1 MMDTCKIK
9 QLKLFNQE
17 TIQKSLAE
25 SRNDV
30 IRAINELFFMSTDD
44 WDVEQ
49 IEKAEHKLNT
59 AVELFKIADTK
70 SALTNNIIEF
80 MEEKD

>member
-1 MMDTCKIK
+1 MMDTCKME
-9 QLKLFNQE
+9 QLKSFNQD

-30 IRAINELFFMSTDD
+30 IHAINELFYMSTDD

-49 IEKAEHKLNT
+49 IEKAGRKLST
-59 AVELFKIADTK
+59 AVESFKIADAK
-70 SALTNNIIEF
+70 SALANNIIEF
-80 MEEKD
+80 MEGQD